1 MYDCGYHK
9 SVYCVCVIVGLVFI
23 THLGGCLKTK
33 YSVNII
39 MMRLISYY
47 LLSAR
52 IGFLNYYHLPLGLNK
67 NLAFT
72 PEDCEENI
80 RRISEVAKLF
90 ADAGIVVLTSFVSPY
105 ARVSIFY
112 ILDSLPIS
120 TVAHHVYIISQGQIQ
135 G

>member
-9 SVYCVCVIVGLVFI
+9 SVYCVCVTVGLVFI

-39 MMRLISYY
+39 MMCLISYY

-52 IGFLNYYHLPLGLNK
+52 IGHGGFLNYYHLPLGLNK

-72 PEDCEENI
+72 PEDREENI
-80 RRISEVAKLF
+80 HRISEVANLF

-105 ARVSIFY
+105 ARVSIFIY
-112 ILDSLPIS
+112 WIRYLSPL
-120 TVAHHVYIISQGQIQ
+120 
-135 G
+135 